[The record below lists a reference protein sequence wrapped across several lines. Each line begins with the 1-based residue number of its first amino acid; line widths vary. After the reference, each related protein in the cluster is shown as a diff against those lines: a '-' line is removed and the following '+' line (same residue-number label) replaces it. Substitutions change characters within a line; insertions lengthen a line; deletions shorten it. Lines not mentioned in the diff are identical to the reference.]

1 MGALKAYVHVRLCCS
16 LCHHGRHMHHSLPR
30 RNRQIYG
37 CTLPAGT
44 KMVRGGGVEAERGW
58 RKNEEISVAEAIE
71 RNCQTEQRSNAT
83 TRNFPLKM
91 KQSKGVYLHW
101 TQGKLKRLN
110 KERSKARLIRQTGRR
125 SFQPSTHQRSRLF
138 RCLVGVKG
146 RQTDCSQ

>member
-16 LCHHGRHMHHSLPR
+16 LRHHGRHTHHSLPR

-44 KMVRGGGVEAERGW
+44 KMVRGGVGGLKGDGGRMRKYQW
-58 RKNEEISVAEAIE
+58 RRPSRESARQNREI
-71 RNCQTEQRSNAT
+71 RTRSEIVT
-83 TRNFPLKM
+83 LKM
-91 KQSKGVYLHW
+91 KGSTEMRFYW
-101 TQGKLKRLN
+101 TRGKLKGWI
-110 KERSKARLIRQTGRR
+110 EETSTARPIRQTGRR

-138 RCLVGVKG
+138 RCLLGVNG